1 MGRPNFILN
10 YLCNFPKMRISQ
22 QATSS
27 VVFFG
32 LSKNVCF
39 GDKDRDPGDN
49 LTDEESNSLSENQA
63 NPE

>member
-1 MGRPNFILN
+1 MGCPNFILK

-27 VVFFG
+27 IVFFG
-32 LSKNVCF
+32 LPNNLSF
-39 GDKDRDPGDN
+39 WDKERDPGDN
-49 LTDEESNSLSENQA
+49 LTDEGSNSLSENQA

>member
-1 MGRPNFILN
+1 MGCPNFIRK

-32 LSKNVCF
+32 LSKNLCF
-39 GDKDRDPGDN
+39 WDKDRDPGDN
-49 LTDEESNSLSENQA
+49 LTDEESNSLSENQT